1 MATRKRPSAKN
12 AGPGGDGNTGEFSVP
27 YLRVAHRDAVF
38 FVPRFATHRPAAR
51 KIMRGKLY
59 EPQTHTLVARLLAAR
74 PGDMIHAGTFF
85 GDMLPSF
92 SRACQGTVHAFE
104 PVFESYVAAKLCV
117 QENALENVVLLNAA
131 LGACTGT
138 ARIDIGTETGLHRG
152 GSSRLGT
159 AGQLTS
165 VLSID
170 GLGIA
175 DLRVL
180 QLDVEGHELPALEGA
195 AQTIAGA
202 APVILIE
209 DNENACGDFLRARDY
224 VEAHHIP
231 GLTVW
236 TVTSDL
242 PDLCKLLNIEIPAPS
257 GAAT

>member
-1 MATRKRPSAKN
+1 MATPRRPPAEI
-12 AGPGGDGNTGEFSVP
+12 AQPEGDGNTGEFSLP
-27 YLRVAHRDAVF
+27 YLRVTHRNAVY
-38 FVPRFATHRPAAR
+38 FVPRFAAHRPAAR

-59 EPQTHTLVARLLAAR
+59 EPQTHSLMARLLAAR

-104 PVFESYVAAKLCV
+104 PVLESYVAAKLCV

-131 LGACTGT
+131 LGAHTGT
-138 ARIDIGTETGLHRG
+138 ARIDTEADTGLHRG
-152 GSSRLGT
+152 GSSRLSN

-170 GLGIA
+170 SIGIA

-195 AQTIAGA
+195 AATIARA
-202 APVILIE
+202 SPVILIE
-209 DNENACGDFLRARDY
+209 DNENACGEFLRARDY
-224 VEAHHIP
+224 VEAHRIP
-231 GLTVW
+231 GLAVW
-236 TVTSDL
+236 TARPEL
-242 PDLCKLLNIEIPAPS
+242 PDLRKLLDIEIPAPS
-257 GAAT
+257 GAGT